1 MLVPKL
7 RFKREDGTDYPE
19 WEEKKLGAIGKAII
33 GSGFSKK
40 YQGHKDL
47 PIPFYKVSD
56 MNNVGNEIVMNNSN
70 NYVSEELLLKMG
82 LKACQQ
88 NAIIFAKVGAA
99 LMLDRKRIANKP
111 FLVDNNMMIFMPNEN
126 NELRYIYHWL
136 TSIRLS
142 KYAQIGALPSFN
154 ASDIEYVIIPLP
166 CLEEQ
171 QKIANFLSNVDEVI
185 AQSEAEVA
193 NLQHQKKAAMQKIFS
208 QEVRFKREDGT
219 SYPEWNSKSFS
230 DNFSSLNNNTFSRN
244 MLSESGSVCNIHY
257 GDIFVKYGEICDVQ
271 KENIPKVN
279 DHIDTG
285 KYDLLQDGDIILAD
299 TAEDETV
306 GKATEILNVD
316 TATVIS
322 GLHTMAC
329 RPNYK
334 FAPMYLG
341 YYINSPTYHN
351 QLLPFMQG
359 IKVTSIGRKNISE
372 TSISFPCLE
381 EQQKIADFLSAYDE
395 AISYAKQELDKWKEL
410 KKGLLQQMFA

>member
-7 RFKREDGTDYPE
+7 RFKREDGTDYPEWEKGHLGDISEKVDRRASDNSTAPIMMISQGNGFIYQAEKYSRDNAGQSLSKYTLLKKGEMAYNHGASKLKPYGVAYTLIEENEARIPFVYHSFSLRKGVSSYWNYALNTTKMDRQLKKMVSSGARMDGLLNISFDTYMQTCISIPHIEEQQKIANFLSNVDEVIAQSEAEVANLQQQKKAAMQKIFSQEVRFKREDGTSYPE

-154 ASDIEYVIIPLP
+154 ASDIEYVVIPLP

-171 QKIANFLSNVDEVI
+171 QKIA
-185 AQSEAEVA
+185 
-193 NLQHQKKAAMQKIFS
+193 
-208 QEVRFKREDGT
+208 
-219 SYPEWNSKSFS
+219 
-230 DNFSSLNNNTFSRN
+230 
-244 MLSESGSVCNIHY
+244 
-257 GDIFVKYGEICDVQ
+257 
-271 KENIPKVN
+271 
-279 DHIDTG
+279 
-285 KYDLLQDGDIILAD
+285 
-299 TAEDETV
+299 
-306 GKATEILNVD
+306 
-316 TATVIS
+316 
-322 GLHTMAC
+322 
-329 RPNYK
+329 
-334 FAPMYLG
+334 
-341 YYINSPTYHN
+341 
-351 QLLPFMQG
+351 
-359 IKVTSIGRKNISE
+359 
-372 TSISFPCLE
+372 
-381 EQQKIADFLSAYDE
+381 DFLATYDE
-395 AISYAKQELDKWKEL
+395 AISCAKQELDKWKEL

>member
-1 MLVPKL
+1 MPKL

-19 WEEKKLGAIGKAII
+19 WEEKRIGEILTLCNGKDYKHLKKGDIPVMGTGGVITYVNEALCDWQCVCI
-33 GSGFSKK
+33 GRKGT
-40 YQGHKDL
+40 
-47 PIPFYKVSD
+47 I
-56 MNNVGNEIVMNNSN
+56 
-70 NYVSEELLLKMG
+70 
-82 LKACQQ
+82 
-88 NAIIFAKVGAA
+88 
-99 LMLDRKRIANKP
+99 DRPYFMDKP
-111 FLVDNNMMIFMPNEN
+111 FWSVDTLFYSKPLGDNMPKFQYYLFQNINWLFYNEA
-126 NELRYIYHWL
+126 
-136 TSIRLS
+136 SGVPSLS
-142 KYAQIGALPSFN
+142 
-154 ASDIEYVIIPLP
+154 ASTIKNIIVKVPTV
-166 CLEEQ
+166 EEQ
-171 QKIANFLSNVDEVI
+171 QKIADFLSDVDEVI

-193 NLQHQKKAAMQKIFS
+193 NLQQQKKAAMQKIFS

-219 SYPEWNSKSFS
+219 SYPEWDSKSFS
-230 DNFSSLNNNTFSRN
+230 DTFSSLNNNTFSRN
-244 MLSESGSVCNIHY
+244 MLSESGFVCNIHY

-381 EQQKIADFLSAYDE
+381 EQQKIADFLATYDE
-395 AISYAKQELDKWKEL
+395 AISCAKQELDNWKEL

>member
-7 RFKREDGTDYPE
+7 RFKREDGTDFPEWEEKRIGEILTLCHGKDYKHLKKGDIPVMGTGGVITYVNEALCDWQCVCIGRKGTIDRPYFMDKPFWSVDTLFYSKPLGDNMPKFQYYLFQNINWLFYNEASGVPSLSASTIENIIVKVPTVEEQQKIADFLSNVDEVIAQSEAEVANLQQQKKAAMQKIFSQEVRFNREDRTSYPE

-70 NYVSEELLLKMG
+70 NYVSKELLLKMG

-136 TSIRLS
+136 TNIRLS

-154 ASDIEYVIIPLP
+154 ASDIEYVVIPLP

-171 QKIANFLSNVDEVI
+171 QKIA
-185 AQSEAEVA
+185 
-193 NLQHQKKAAMQKIFS
+193 
-208 QEVRFKREDGT
+208 
-219 SYPEWNSKSFS
+219 
-230 DNFSSLNNNTFSRN
+230 
-244 MLSESGSVCNIHY
+244 
-257 GDIFVKYGEICDVQ
+257 
-271 KENIPKVN
+271 
-279 DHIDTG
+279 
-285 KYDLLQDGDIILAD
+285 
-299 TAEDETV
+299 
-306 GKATEILNVD
+306 
-316 TATVIS
+316 
-322 GLHTMAC
+322 
-329 RPNYK
+329 
-334 FAPMYLG
+334 
-341 YYINSPTYHN
+341 
-351 QLLPFMQG
+351 
-359 IKVTSIGRKNISE
+359 
-372 TSISFPCLE
+372 
-381 EQQKIADFLSAYDE
+381 DFLATYDE
-395 AISYAKQELDKWKEL
+395 AISCAKQELDKWKEL